1 MKTFGLDCIVI
12 DHHNPIHIVNNQ
24 IPVCPYLLYH
34 LNPYLYG
41 WDNQTSAGMLAY
53 ELARMI
59 NEDYEKPILPAVA
72 AISDRCNIVET
83 DLLIE
88 QSYKS
93 REDLT
98 LIGIAV
104 DFMAY
109 QLKYDPGAGCM
120 NNYMKTWIWLK

>member
-1 MKTFGLDCIVI
+1 
-12 DHHNPIHIVNNQ
+12 
-24 IPVCPYLLYH
+24 
-34 LNPYLYG
+34 
-41 WDNQTSAGMLAY
+41 MLAY

-109 QLKYDPGAGCM
+109 QLKYDPGAGVYEQLYE
-120 NNYMKTWIWLK
+120 NLDLVKIINEEVQTSVNTQLQSTTSLPANPGD